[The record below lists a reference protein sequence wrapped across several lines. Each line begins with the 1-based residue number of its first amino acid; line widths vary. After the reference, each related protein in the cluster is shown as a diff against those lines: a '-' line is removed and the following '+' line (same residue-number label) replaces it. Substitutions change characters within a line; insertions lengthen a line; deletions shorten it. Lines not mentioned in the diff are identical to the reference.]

1 MKIQLLGTG
10 VAVILLNVTL
20 LSMVATG
27 AVEGAVDDNFATFP
41 LDEACEDTDCTTMK
55 ADWTT
60 STSEQD
66 YYVWSMTNS
75 AAVAADSS
83 VEPAYEKVGPFTYSI
98 TSTKTFI
105 SHDSTAGELKYSESK
120 SYECAADSEVACDT
134 EVTAINIPFRAQVI
148 GATNMYIGTG
158 VMGKAKL
165 GFAAGVMA
173 NDLDAMQAGMK
184 TGSDLALQYAGATAD
199 AGGDAGLG
207 SAGIG
212 NEMFDDF
219 DAYFSATYGAP
230 YSTLN
235 DGQKANFTNLSYAMD
250 SAVGPGGEDISLTGS
265 LGPTLLA
272 GHCDS
277 YATANYTTVMAD
289 AGNSFANVGTMQ
301 RATLWGFMAMASE
314 TMPDVNTTIARDHA
328 MCAGVGM
335 AFLANGGG
343 DSDWMT
349 DTTNSTANASVR
361 LNNLLGIN
369 LTDATAMNLLF
380 AGMGTETPTGLL
392 ASFGTDFGLEIFIQ
406 TPPADAMANF
416 GLNQTE
422 YSDIAEWALGWLTD
436 ADSLPMILKGGSG
449 DLTAS
454 RFVNISFGDVDPINS
469 EYLASGVNLG
479 EDYLTLTGGTA
490 ATINESAS
498 GNVLYGPL
506 GITTQSGAVLF
517 QYGELSGFTPPM
529 SGPGTA
535 MPWTDA
541 TVAGLYGIDVDAA
554 VALRNYMHVMANQ
567 MTPNYL
573 KDTFGTSEYLT
584 QSANAWLLGW
594 ADPVLAA
601 TDTTGDPAAAWTS
614 LETNATYFGS
624 GGISTGNATTYTICT
639 GEVSTCDKGET
650 LLEDGSAEL
659 SWHNTAM
666 AAATFGLIGVESI
679 AGTTGGFI
687 TGTGDKVDLAGYAI
701 ADVTCSGTSTVK
713 GIPTNTCSA
722 SLDETTRLIQ
732 AKLLNTV
739 SLLDATPSA
748 LPVYFGSEVSLETEQ
763 LSGLI
768 ISGSSTST
776 FYLDTRNNNN
786 MTTAPLA
793 TDLVPVF
800 QISRNSMIADS
811 DAADMES
818 AIVQNQD
825 IISYWTNF
833 DSPIDFVALL
843 LYLAGVGMIVMHFVA
858 KTEDEDLSEPAEEP
872 AADEEVE
879 EVVSGL

>member
-1 MKIQLLGTG
+1 MWSQARIGILMKIQLLGTG
-10 VAVILLNVTL
+10 VAVLLLNVTL

-27 AVEGAVDDNFATFP
+27 GVEGAVEDNFATFP
-41 LDEACEDTDCTTMK
+41 LDEACEDTACATMK

-75 AAVAADSS
+75 AAVAADGT

-105 SHDSTAGELKYSESK
+105 SHDATAGTLKYSESK
-120 SYECAADSEVACDT
+120 SYECASDSTVACDT

-148 GATNMYIGTG
+148 GATSQYIGYG
-158 VMGKAKL
+158 VMGVTKL
-165 GFAAGVMA
+165 GFAAASMA
-173 NDLDAMQAGMK
+173 NDLENTAPSMSTAAEISATIDGVAAQLEVAGYNATTAAAMAPVMVMDGAYDAWNA
-184 TGSDLALQYAGATAD
+184 S
-199 AGGDAGLG
+199 AGGVGPMDPDFSSTAASILYSAVDPSTGICIALTCDIG
-207 SAGIG
+207 PMLAAGIG
-212 NEMFDDF
+212 EPSNATTPIRAALYGY
-219 DAYFSATYGAP
+219 DASDSLTDW
-230 YSTLN
+230 SV
-235 DGQKANFTNLSYAMD
+235 YAM
-250 SAVGPGGEDISLTGS
+250 
-265 LGPTLLA
+265 A
-272 GHCDS
+272 G
-277 YATANYTTVMAD
+277 TK
-289 AGNSFANVGTMQ
+289 
-301 RATLWGFMAMASE
+301 
-314 TMPDVNTTIARDHA
+314 
-328 MCAGVGM
+328 
-335 AFLANGGG
+335 FLAHGGG
-343 DSDWMT
+343 DSDWMV

-369 LTDATAMNLLF
+369 LTDATAMNVLF
-380 AGMGTETPTGLL
+380 AGMGTDTPVGLL
-392 ASFGTDFGLEIFIQ
+392 ASSGTDFGLGTFIQ
-406 TPPADAMANF
+406 TPPATAMTNF
-416 GLNQTE
+416 GLDLAE
-422 YSDIAEWALGWLTD
+422 YSTIGAWALGWLSD
-436 ADSLPMILKGGSG
+436 GNSLPMILKGGAG
-449 DLTAS
+449 EMTAS
-454 RFVNISFGDVDPINS
+454 RFANISFGDVDPINS
-469 EYLASGVNLG
+469 EYLQSGINLG
-479 EDYLTLTGGTA
+479 EMSGISLFSMMNGGVA
-490 ATINESAS
+490 ASINESVS

-517 QYGELSGFTPPM
+517 QYGELSGYTPPIDFTTM
-529 SGPGTA
+529 GAGTP

-541 TVAGLYGIDVDAA
+541 TVGALYGIDVDAA
-554 VALRNYMHVMANQ
+554 KALRNYMHVMANQ

-573 KDTFGTSEYLT
+573 KDSFGTTEYLT

-594 ADPVLAA
+594 NDPVLAA
-601 TDTTGDPAAAWTS
+601 MGDPTDPAGSWTS

-624 GGISTGNATTYTICT
+624 GGISTGPATTYTICT

-659 SWHNTAM
+659 SWHNTAIQ
-666 AAATFGLIGVESI
+666 AATFGLVGVESL

-748 LPVYFGSEVSLETEQ
+748 LPIYFGSEVSLETEQ

-776 FYLDTRNNNN
+776 FYLDTRDNAN
-786 MTTAPLA
+786 MTTAPAA

-800 QISRNSMIADS
+800 QISSSSTIGDS
-811 DAADMES
+811 DAEDMES
-818 AIVQNQD
+818 AIVQNQEM
-825 IISYWTNF
+825 ISYWMNF

-843 LYLAGVGMIVMHFVA
+843 LYIAGVAMIIMHFVA
-858 KTEDEDLSEPAEEP
+858 KTEDDEASEATESVAEESVAEESE
-872 AADEEVE
+872 AAE
-879 EVVSGL
+879 